1 MSKNK
6 DPFKF
11 TKKFKGIFEKVIIV
25 PIGPGSESINP
36 NILKKALIFNGIKS
50 ESSKN
55 LNEAFRKISSKES
68 KLICVFGSLYL
79 CGNFLNEN

>member
-1 MSKNK
+1 MICDIALITISW
-6 DPFKF
+6 PLRF
-11 TKKFKGIFEKVIIV
+11 TKRDKVNKIL
-25 PIGPGSESINP
+25 SESINP

-79 CGNFLNEN
+79 CGNFLNKN